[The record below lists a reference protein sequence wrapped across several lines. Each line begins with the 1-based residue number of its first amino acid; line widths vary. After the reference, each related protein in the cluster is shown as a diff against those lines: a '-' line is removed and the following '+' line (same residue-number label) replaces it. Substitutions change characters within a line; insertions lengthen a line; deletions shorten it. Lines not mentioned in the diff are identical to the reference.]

1 MRAAG
6 GSGTVAL
13 PRPSALRPV
22 VPLEG
27 VPQKGA
33 RGLSDEQVSRSSDV
47 EARERRDSVMAEISR
62 QMVKLYKEQFGRGPT
77 KARTDFAG
85 PDIVV
90 CTLEESLTP
99 AEMRLA
105 ELGEHQRLRDT
116 RMYFQ
121 HVSEK
126 QFCAVI
132 EEVLGRK
139 VRAFVSGIDTKQDVS
154 AEIFYLEVRPGSSDG
169 TG

>member
-1 MRAAG
+1 
-6 GSGTVAL
+6 
-13 PRPSALRPV
+13 
-22 VPLEG
+22 
-27 VPQKGA
+27 
-33 RGLSDEQVSRSSDV
+33 LSDEQAARSSDV
-47 EARERRDSVMAEISR
+47 EATERRDSVMAEISR

-126 QFCAVI
+126 QFCSVI

-154 AEIFYLEVRPGSSDG
+154 AEIFYLEVRGGSSDG

>member
-1 MRAAG
+1 
-6 GSGTVAL
+6 
-13 PRPSALRPV
+13 
-22 VPLEG
+22 
-27 VPQKGA
+27 
-33 RGLSDEQVSRSSDV
+33 LSDERASRSADV
-47 EARERRDSVMAEISR
+47 EATERRDSVMAEISR

-121 HVSEK
+121 YVSEK

-154 AEIFYLEVRPGSSDG
+154 AEIFYLEVRSGSSDG
-169 TG
+169 AS

>member
-1 MRAAG
+1 MDQQA
-6 GSGTVAL
+6 
-13 PRPSALRPV
+13 PSLA
-22 VPLEG
+22 EG
-27 VPQKGA
+27 A
-33 RGLSDEQVSRSSDV
+33 D
-47 EARERRDSVMAEISR
+47 RRDSVLAEISR

-99 AEMRLA
+99 AEHRLA

-121 HVSEK
+121 HASEK
-126 QFCAVI
+126 QFCTVI
-132 EEVLGRK
+132 ERVLGRK
-139 VRAFVSGIDTKQDVS
+139 VRAFISGMDTGADVS
-154 AEIFYLEVRPGSSDG
+154 AEIFYLEPRGETDG
-169 TG
+169 A